1 LITMTDIERTKNP
14 ALPVPEAA
22 ATSLVA
28 MALLAAGA
36 LVAVLLRRRRSRS

>member
-1 LITMTDIERTKNP
+1 MSDVARTENP

-36 LVAVLLRRRRSRS
+36 IVAVLLRRRRSRS